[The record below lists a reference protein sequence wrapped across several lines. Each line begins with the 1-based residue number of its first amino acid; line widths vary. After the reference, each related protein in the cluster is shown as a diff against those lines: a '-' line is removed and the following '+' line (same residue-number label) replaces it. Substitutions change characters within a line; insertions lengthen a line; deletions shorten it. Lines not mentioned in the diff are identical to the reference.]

1 MVRVENVKNAAQQP
15 LEQIRPVVL
24 KAWQQDW
31 LTNQARVS
39 AEQIRDEA
47 KKGTPL
53 SALATKKNL
62 TFIKSRQITRFNA
75 QSDQSLPLHYRGSL
89 QSQNRRSF
97 RWTDNGGT
105 CRS

>member
-24 KAWQQDW
+24 KAWQDW

-53 SALATKKNL
+53 SALATKK
-62 TFIKSRQITRFNA
+62 T
-75 QSDQSLPLHYRGSL
+75 LPS
-89 QSQNRRSF
+89 
-97 RWTDNGGT
+97 
-105 CRS
+105 